1 MAPYYV
7 HAKCKTQMR
16 CKKNEVY
23 VIEVATFGPAAI
35 WSADLWACPVC
46 GEEMIAGFGLKPII
60 EHYQDGFDEA
70 LEKAKASDYVDYC

>member
-7 HAKCKTQMR
+7 HPKCKTQMR

-35 WSADLWACPVC
+35 WSADLWACPTC
-46 GEEMIAGFGLKPII
+46 NERMIAGFGISPIA
-60 EHYQDGFDEA
+60 EHYQPGFEEL
-70 LEKAKASDYVDYC
+70 LEKVKASDHVYYC